1 MELIEYIETHF
12 NGNRTAFGLAQGV
25 SKQQV
30 NKWLAGDFIVVNDR
44 LYSVRRELNPSSVSP
59 TRR

>member
-12 NGNRTAFGLAQGV
+12 NGNRTAFGMAQGV

-44 LYSVRRELNPSSVSP
+44 LYSGRRDLNKKN
-59 TRR
+59 